1 MSMYIILY
9 INALYYIIIYYGV
22 LWYIYIYMYTCVYI
36 IYIYIL
42 DGSQVQRSATFTCC
56 RLRHLEVAA
65 LTAISKASGAKGEH
79 ANGISNLDDS
89 IGKP

>member
-1 MSMYIILY
+1 M
-9 INALYYIIIYYGV
+9 
-22 LWYIYIYMYTCVYI
+22 CVYI
-36 IYIYIL
+36 IYIL

-89 IGKP
+89 IGNHEKT

>member
-1 MSMYIILY
+1 MYC
-9 INALYYIIIYYGV
+9 G
-22 LWYIYIYMYTCVYI
+22 IYIYTCIHVCVHN

>member
-1 MSMYIILY
+1 M
-9 INALYYIIIYYGV
+9 IYGG
-22 LWYIYIYMYTCVYI
+22 IYIYTHVYMCVYI
-36 IYIYIL
+36 IDIL

-89 IGKP
+89 IGNHEKT